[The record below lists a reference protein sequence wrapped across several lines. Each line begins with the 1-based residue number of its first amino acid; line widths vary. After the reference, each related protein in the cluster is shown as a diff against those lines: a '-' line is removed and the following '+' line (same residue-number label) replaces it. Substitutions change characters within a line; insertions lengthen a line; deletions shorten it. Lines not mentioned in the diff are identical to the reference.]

1 MSACAS
7 CKKEERGSSLKPK
20 DNALSNILESLFDKL
35 NPGPQAEPERPATTP
50 YLIVG
55 LGNPGREYRSTR
67 HNIGF
72 MLMDHLAERLGA
84 SFGRLESQALI
95 AKADYAG
102 KRIIL
107 AKPQAYMNLSGQPV
121 GALLRFYKIPH
132 TQLIV
137 AYDDVDLPL
146 GTLRIRPG
154 GGSAGQKGMASII
167 ERLGTQEFPRLRLG
181 IDRPPGKMQA
191 AAYVLQE
198 FSSQQQPEVAAA
210 LERAADAV
218 LLFISDGLEAAMN
231 RYNGAGVT
239 NGAE

>member
-1 MSACAS
+1 M
-7 CKKEERGSSLKPK
+7 KPK
-20 DNALSNILESLFDKL
+20 DNQLSNLLESLFDRLKS
-35 NPGPQAEPERPATTP
+35 NPEPQVEREQPGTTP

-55 LGNPGREYRSTR
+55 LGNPGREYRGTR

-84 SFGRLESQALI
+84 SFGRLESQALV
-95 AKADYAG
+95 AKTEYAG

-107 AKPQAYMNLSGQPV
+107 AKPQAYMNLSGKPV
-121 GALLRFYKIPH
+121 GALLHFYKIPLS
-132 TQLIV
+132 QLLV

-146 GTLRIRPG
+146 GTLRMRPA

-218 LLFISDGLEAAMN
+218 LLFISDGLEVAMN